1 MAKEKRFHVG
11 PVRVRVT
18 TGREEPKERLSRDR
32 IVDVALEQMKERGYE
47 AVSMRSIA
55 KELGTGPASL
65 YAHVANK
72 EELDELVVDRVAR
85 EIPLPVPDPARWDD
99 QLRELLLEMLGV
111 YRAHPGV
118 ARATLGMIPTS
129 EGALRSAET
138 LMALLRAGEVPDQV
152 GAWAA
157 DMFALYVASVAV
169 EEDVWRVR
177 AESAGGDGEDGEAY
191 GEAAVVAAV
200 REHFASLPPERFPLL
215 SSMADVMTAGTGE
228 DRVRF
233 AVDLLV
239 EGLKAVARRP
249 A

>member
-1 MAKEKRFHVG
+1 MAREKSFEVG

-18 TGREEPKERLSRDR
+18 AGAEPPKARLSRER
-32 IVDVALEQMKERGYE
+32 IVDVALAQMKERGYE

-55 KELGTGPASL
+55 KQLDTGPASL
-65 YAHVANK
+65 YAHVASK
-72 EELDELVVDRVAR
+72 EELDELVIDRVAR
-85 EIPLPVPDPARWDD
+85 EIPLPEPDPDRWDD
-99 QLRELLLEMLGV
+99 QLRQTLFDMLSV

-129 EGALRSAET
+129 EGALRGAEA
-138 LMALLRAGEVPDQV
+138 LMALFRAGGVPDRV

-177 AESAGGDGEDGEAY
+177 AAAAGGGQPYDED
-191 GEAAVVAAV
+191 AVVTAV
-200 REHFASLPPERFPLL
+200 REHFAALPPERFPLL
-215 SSMADVMTAGTGE
+215 SSLADVMTTGSGD

-233 AVDLLV
+233 AIDLMV
-239 EGLKAVARRP
+239 EGLKAVSRRGV
-249 A
+249 